1 MVNSAVTELDKFT
14 RFFLQKAVQVIVQS
28 RLGAQR
34 VKTTCN
40 PVGNDW
46 FNLAIPDLK
55 EIGEEIKR
63 CTDHMNGGKGV
74 TILHRWNVCCEISLK
89 TSEGNS
95 MLLEN
100 WLLANEPLS
109 EEARTVASNLSEE
122 ARTVTSSQSLT
133 VYSRMSLL
141 LKSIIALTRATPAYR
156 ISCRDQSTELVIC
169 YRVFETTDP
178 METIRDTKDK
188 FSPETIIGTVS
199 SNFNNLTMSLT
210 YRKDMSTTQSR
221 TESANL
227 MPLKPDHFKD
237 NQIMDRSSRRRVP
250 AFASSPG
257 LSTTSLISL
266 AN

>member
-1 MVNSAVTELDKFT
+1 MVNSAITELDKFT

-55 EIGEEIKR
+55 EIGDEIKR
-63 CTDHMNGGKGV
+63 CIDDMNDGKGV
-74 TILHRWNVCCEISLK
+74 TICHRWNVCCEISLK

-100 WLLANEPLS
+100 WVLTNEPLS
-109 EEARTVASNLSEE
+109 EEARPVASN
-122 ARTVTSSQSLT
+122 QSLT

-141 LKSIIALTRATPAYR
+141 LKSIITLTRATPAYK
-156 ISCRDQSTELVIC
+156 ISCRDQSTDLVIC
-169 YRVFETTDP
+169 YRVFETVDP
-178 METIRDTKDK
+178 MENIRDTKEK

-199 SNFNNLTMSLT
+199 SNYNNLTMSLT

-221 TESANL
+221 TDSANL

-257 LSTTSLISL
+257 LYTINWQLVLLITL
-266 AN
+266 ANYPY